1 MERLETP
8 QPAPTPPVQAPHPS
22 PSRLIEAKARV
33 QQARQARQ
41 PVTMTTKA
49 FGQLLVRANT
59 YGVPLLPDT
68 MGEVIKIQRELGRR

>member
-33 QQARQARQ
+33 QQARQAAAYQSLTHSLQVSREAERLRQ
-41 PVTMTTKA
+41 A
-49 FGQLLVRANT
+49 Q
-59 YGVPLLPDT
+59 
-68 MGEVIKIQRELGRR
+68 QGRRRAQGEA